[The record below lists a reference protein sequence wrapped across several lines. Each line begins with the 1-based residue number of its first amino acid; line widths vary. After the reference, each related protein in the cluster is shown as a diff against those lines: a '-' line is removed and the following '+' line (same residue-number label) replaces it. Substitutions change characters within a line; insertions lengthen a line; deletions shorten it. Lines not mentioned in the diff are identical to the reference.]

1 MSNYMFSETTYYKVM
16 FDDGDVYIEL
26 YPEEDDEDFEDYDNT
41 DLDTVREFAKTV
53 KFSKILKV
61 TEEEIEQ

>member
-1 MSNYMFSETTYYKVM
+1 METTYYKVM
-16 FDDGDVYIEL
+16 FDDGDIDIEL

-41 DLDTVREFAKTV
+41 DLDMVREFAETINN
-53 KFSKILKV
+53 SRIIKV